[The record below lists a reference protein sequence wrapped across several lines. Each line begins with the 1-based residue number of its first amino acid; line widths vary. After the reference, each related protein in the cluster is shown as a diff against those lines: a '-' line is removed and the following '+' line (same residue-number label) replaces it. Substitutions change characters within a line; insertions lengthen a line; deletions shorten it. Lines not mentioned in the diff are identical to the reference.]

1 LYNHGWIYFVFDQL
15 SKIEHGEPIVG
26 MEDELLGVNI
36 FSISGINFPIRKYLW
51 KGYFENEIPKEKKM
65 IVKYKPYTL

>member
-1 LYNHGWIYFVFDQL
+1 MYFVFDQL

-36 FSISGINFPIRKYLW
+36 FSISGINFPIRKYL
-51 KGYFENEIPKEKKM
+51 
-65 IVKYKPYTL
+65 